1 MVKENIK
8 KILEERN
15 KQIAEECKKINDYMS
30 ACQILL
36 YETSNGTNKDLE
48 EGDNRWEEFCNKV
61 FRKNSIENGV
71 IEYLM
76 REANWAEEISFIW
89 TKREYIVEILIKLN
103 PTAMFNSFDGSGKR
117 VIIKTNKRWKK
128 VKVYI
133 YH

>member
-15 KQIAEECKKINDYMS
+15 KQIVEECKKINDYMS
-30 ACQILL
+30 SCQILL
-36 YETSNGTNKDLE
+36 YETSNGTNKALE

-61 FRKNSIENGV
+61 FQKNSIENGV

-76 REANWAEEISFIW
+76 TQANWAEEISFIW
-89 TKREYIVEILIKLN
+89 TEREYVVETLIKLN
-103 PTAMFNSFDGSGKR
+103 PTAMFNSFDGSGR
-117 VIIKTNKRWKK
+117 RAIIKTNKRWKK

-133 YH
+133 YR